1 MLYERSLL
9 DDLEVSKSTL
19 VLNCYCRIVRASIS
33 VLIHVVILAETIGI
47 HAYIKAIDPDR
58 IRESNISL
66 QIPAAYKSHIY
77 FLVHDSAYQKS
88 MVEDHIIK
96 GFMNIWSGDWKQGDW
111 IYAGYSSNDILVVKD

>member
-19 VLNCYCRIVRASIS
+19 VLNCYCRIVRTSIS

-96 GFMNIWSGDWKQGDW
+96 GFMNI
-111 IYAGYSSNDILVVKD
+111 